1 MGSPEHSGGEMI
13 FFYFYGMKIETV
25 LQYLLPKEIDIY
37 FDLVKIEE
45 DTDGRLLLYLDEK
58 PIKPSEHS
66 DKELVSKGFDEPIQ
80 IQDFPIRDK
89 VVYFKI
95 RRRKWT
101 DKHTGK
107 VYTTNWNITANG
119 TGYTKEFAA
128 FLKEFL
134 R

>member
-1 MGSPEHSGGEMI
+1 ME
-13 FFYFYGMKIETV
+13 IEIV
-25 LQYLLPKEIDIY
+25 LQYLLPKEINIY

-45 DTDGRLLLYLDEK
+45 NTDGRLLLYLDEK

-107 VYTTNWNITANG
+107 VYTTNWKITATG
-119 TGYTKEFAA
+119 TSYTKEFAA